1 MALPPAVLDA
11 EGLSGVYRRLLEAF
25 GPQHWWPAQSPFEV
39 MVGAILVQNT
49 AWTNV
54 EQAILRLKAQDLLAP
69 EGIVAAAPTDLA
81 AAIRPAGYL
90 NLKAARLQNYCRAYL
105 AAGGLAEL
113 ASWDSRRLRSW
124 LLAIKGIGPETAD
137 VILLYVFER
146 PVFVIDA
153 YARRV
158 FSRLGWIGGDERYEL
173 LRQEVEAQLTPA
185 APMYNEYHAL
195 LVELG
200 KRHCRS
206 KPRCGG
212 CPLRA
217 ECAAASP

>member
-1 MALPPAVLDA
+1 VAAPVVLDA
-11 EGLSGVYRRLLEAF
+11 ERLSGVYRRLLGTF
-25 GPQHWWPAQSPFEV
+25 GPQGWWPAQSSFEV

-54 EQAILRLKAQDLLAP
+54 EQAILRLKEHNLLDP
-69 EGIVAAAPTDLA
+69 QRIAAAPAADLA

-90 NLKAARLQNYCRAYL
+90 NLKAARLQSFCRAYL

-113 ASWDSRRLRSW
+113 TSWDSGRLRAW
-124 LLAIKGIGPETAD
+124 LLTIKGVGPETAD

-146 PVFVIDA
+146 PVFVVDA

-158 FSRLGWIGGDERYEL
+158 FSRLGWIGGDEGYEP
-173 LRQEVEAQLTPA
+173 LRQAVEARMPPRAQV
-185 APMYNEYHAL
+185 YNEYHAL

-200 KRHCRS
+200 KRHCRAE
-206 KPRCGG
+206 PRCGG
-212 CPLRA
+212 CPLQA
-217 ECAAASP
+217 QCAAAVV